1 MNLVIHDLN
10 EKEWN
15 SIRDDYEG
23 WEVISDNGSIRPCV
37 GCFGCWLKTPGECV
51 INDGYNRMGELIHK
65 ADEVVVITRYT
76 YGGFSSFVKN
86 VFDRS
91 ISWVLPFFEIVDGEM
106 HHKSRYPEKKK
117 ITFIFRSEG
126 LTKEDKADA
135 KRYLEAVCRNFH
147 GEISDVRFEECARD
161 EKRVN
166 EGSQSD
172 PARTV
177 LLNGSLR
184 GDNANTRK
192 FLEKLSKSID
202 GNPEIINL
210 SSYLNTTGELLQK
223 LEGAGKLVLGIPMYV
238 DGIPSAVLRVMEE
251 MENKAPS
258 DVKKV
263 YAVANMGFYESKQM
277 RNLLKQVRKWCDK
290 CGYAYCGSAAIGAGE
305 MMGQLITA
313 INGANGPIKHVV
325 ETLETLGG
333 VINTS
338 SAMEDI
344 YADAYC
350 FPRAAYMFMAN
361 SGWSKGAKAN
371 GIKKKDLFR
380 RAE

>member
-1 MNLVIHDLN
+1 MNLVIHDLD

-15 SIRDDYEG
+15 RISGNYDG

-51 INDGYNRMGELIHK
+51 IKDGYNKMGELIHK
-65 ADEVVVITRYT
+65 AGEVVVITRYT

-106 HHKSRYPEKKK
+106 HHKSRYPESKK
-117 ITFIFRSEG
+117 ITFVFRGAG
-126 LTKEDKADA
+126 LTQEDKADA

-147 GEISDVRFEECARD
+147 GEIADVRFEECARD
-161 EKRVN
+161 EKKAG
-166 EGSQSD
+166 EGSKPD

-223 LEGAGKLVLGIPMYV
+223 LEGAGRLVLGIPMYV
-238 DGIPSAVLRVMEE
+238 DGIPSAILRVMEE
-251 MENKAPS
+251 M
-258 DVKKV
+258 KKNTNSEGKKIYV
-263 YAVANMGFYESKQM
+263 VANMGFYEPKQM
-277 RNLLKQVRKWCDK
+277 RNLLKQVRKWCDR
-290 CGYAYCGSAAIGAGE
+290 CGYTYCGAAAIGAGE
-305 MMGQLITA
+305 MMGQLINV
-313 INGANGPIKHVV
+313 INGANGPIKNVV
-325 ETLETLGG
+325 GALETLAG
-333 VINTS
+333 VISTS

-344 YADAYC
+344 YAGAYR

-361 SGWSKGAKAN
+361 SGWPKSAKTN

-380 RAE
+380 R